1 MATSKSN
8 EQLVFNH
15 RTLRLIIGALAFAFP
30 AMVAA
35 FAGKITTSISASY
48 HVAATRDIFVGFM
61 FVIGALLVSYKGH
74 RRIVPNDAGSKLWVS
89 LRRYEEDWISA
100 IGGLAAIATAVAPTA
115 CDGCSIDLK
124 ARIHVTGAFILFAA
138 VVYFCL
144 VAFLRSL
151 NEKLLGYAELGANTD
166 LTQRIEAI
174 YSIREQTDVNLVRRF
189 VHFLTCESRV
199 FRSIAAEVSSQY
211 DKHPTQKV
219 DVPFIARLVK
229 FSELWSAY
237 GKKITRGWV
246 YVICG
251 TSIAVTLF
259 GFILIQFA
267 LPGLLAGS
275 KATFA
280 VETICLVL
288 FGTAWM
294 TASQLRYYRKIKLFL
309 ALRRTKTAL
318 SPQFGNV

>member
-1 MATSKSN
+1 MSTSKSN

-35 FAGKITTSISASY
+35 FAGRITTSISASY
-48 HVAATRDIFVGFM
+48 HEAATRNFFVGFM

-74 RRIVPNDAGSKLWVS
+74 RRIIPNGAGSKLWVS

-100 IGGLAAIATAVAPTA
+100 IGGIAAIATALSPTA
-115 CDGCSIDLK
+115 CDGCSVDLK
-124 ARIHVTGAFILFAA
+124 ARIHLTGAFILFAA

-151 NEKLLGYAELGANTD
+151 NEKLLGYAELGANPE
-166 LTQRIEAI
+166 LRKRIDEIQAA
-174 YSIREQTDVNLVRRF
+174 RGQTGANPVRRF
-189 VHFLTCESRV
+189 VRFLTCESMI
-199 FRSIAAEVSSQY
+199 FRSIAAEASRQY
-211 DKHPTQKV
+211 DAAHLPQTGN
-219 DVPFIARLVK
+219 VPFAVTK
-229 FSELWSAY
+229 FFDLGSAY
-237 GKKITRGWV
+237 GKKLARGWA

-251 TSIAVTLF
+251 ALIAVTLA
-259 GFILIQFA
+259 GFVLIQFG
-267 LPGLLAGS
+267 LPDVLAGS
-275 KATFA
+275 KATFV

-288 FGTAWM
+288 FGFSWM

-309 ALRRTKTAL
+309 KLRSAKTAL
-318 SPQFGNV
+318 APQLGNI